1 MRIAKFCGSAKSEQL
16 AQASPIDNVIFLLNF
31 ANLLKSAML
40 PLTRVSDFVRT
51 HHIAIDVDHT
61 SSQMGATFHR
71 GRMVTILPEWSRSGM
86 ATIVLLPHAAG
97 HELHGPGDFAV
108 ALILDKQVNV
118 I

>member
-1 MRIAKFCGSAKSEQL
+1 
-16 AQASPIDNVIFLLNF
+16 
-31 ANLLKSAML
+31 
-40 PLTRVSDFVRT
+40 
-51 HHIAIDVDHT
+51 
-61 SSQMGATFHR
+61 MGATFHR

-86 ATIVLLPHAAG
+86 AAIVFLPHAAG